1 MKISSER
8 KKELREQYKL
18 MKPDMGIFAVICKTN
33 SKHYL
38 ETTQNLKG
46 AMNSTKFKLN
56 AGMHPKRDLQKDW
69 NEFGSVN
76 GQVKMGLNG
85 HEKSP
90 QMAIEL
96 KK

>member
-1 MKISSER
+1 MIKTVDIKSMSYEECR
-8 KKELREQYKL
+8 NLFASLGEPAYRADQVLEWLHGRQVTSYDEMTNLPASLRRAL
-18 MKPDMGIFAVICKTN
+18 
-33 SKHYL
+33 
-38 ETTQNLKG
+38 
-46 AMNSTKFKLN
+46 
-56 AGMHPKRDLQKDW
+56 
-69 NEFGSVN
+69 VN

>member
-1 MKISSER
+1 
-8 KKELREQYKL
+8 
-18 MKPDMGIFAVICKTN
+18 MGYENNGGFEALV
-33 SKHYL
+33 
-38 ETTQNLKG
+38 
-46 AMNSTKFKLN
+46 
-56 AGMHPKRDLQKDW
+56 
-69 NEFGSVN
+69 NEFEEGDNLVGVSSVKIPGRFVSLDDGRTAYQAVN